1 MAVQHV
7 DDAHA
12 TKNFTFKCHRDGNDV
27 YPVNSMAFHPQYGTF
42 CSAGSDGTF
51 NFWVCL
57 QIAVRPLLQI
67 EVLFEGPAG
76 LTAATCLH
84 VASLVLFRGGSK
96 AAWPGWCSST

>member
-1 MAVQHV
+1 MLHRPSSVPGSTSSHLIWQSAAQASTCKCARRWVLQVGSCEGRMAVQHV

-51 NFWVCL
+51 NFWV
-57 QIAVRPLLQI
+57 
-67 EVLFEGPAG
+67 
-76 LTAATCLH
+76 
-84 VASLVLFRGGSK
+84 SL
-96 AAWPGWCSST
+96 